1 MGWESLCLGKS
12 VLVFG
17 NAWYRR
23 FPGVTEFFEDISF
36 EEIINNTPNKLDLNL
51 AFDQL
56 MKTSH
61 DGVID
66 RAYTSLVKNYDKE
79 NVIDFSYK
87 EEFFL
92 LNQDI
97 SKKKRYIRKLKN
109 SVKK

>member
-1 MGWESLCLGKS
+1 MPDILDSYISKIDTRSISKKINDYISKIKLQRDRIIKISTLQFEILRIKLQLKIGYMKLGQ
-12 VLVFG
+12 F
-17 NAWYRR
+17 
-23 FPGVTEFFEDISF
+23 IS
-36 EEIINNTPNKLDLNL
+36 
-51 AFDQL
+51 
-56 MKTSH
+56 
-61 DGVID
+61 
-66 RAYTSLVKNYDKE
+66 KNYDEE

>member
-1 MGWESLCLGKS
+1 MSDILDSYISKIDTRSISKKINDYILKIKLQRDRIIKISTLQFEILRIKLQLKIGYMKLGQ
-12 VLVFG
+12 F
-17 NAWYRR
+17 
-23 FPGVTEFFEDISF
+23 IS
-36 EEIINNTPNKLDLNL
+36 
-51 AFDQL
+51 
-56 MKTSH
+56 
-61 DGVID
+61 
-66 RAYTSLVKNYDKE
+66 KNYDEE

>member
-79 NVIDFSYK
+79 KNRIDTAKILENLILKKDKITFS
-87 EEFFL
+87 
-92 LNQDI
+92 
-97 SKKKRYIRKLKN
+97 SLK
-109 SVKK
+109 

>member
-1 MGWESLCLGKS
+1 MSDILDSYISKIDTSSISKKINDYILKLKLQRDRIIKISTLQFEILRIKLQLKIGYMKLGQ
-12 VLVFG
+12 F
-17 NAWYRR
+17 
-23 FPGVTEFFEDISF
+23 IS
-36 EEIINNTPNKLDLNL
+36 
-51 AFDQL
+51 
-56 MKTSH
+56 
-61 DGVID
+61 
-66 RAYTSLVKNYDKE
+66 KNYDKE

>member
-1 MGWESLCLGKS
+1 MPDILDSYISKIDTRSISKKINDYILKIKLQRDRIIKISTLQFEILRIKLQLKIGYMKLGQ
-12 VLVFG
+12 F
-17 NAWYRR
+17 
-23 FPGVTEFFEDISF
+23 IS
-36 EEIINNTPNKLDLNL
+36 
-51 AFDQL
+51 
-56 MKTSH
+56 
-61 DGVID
+61 
-66 RAYTSLVKNYDKE
+66 KNYDEE

>member
-1 MGWESLCLGKS
+1 MSDILDSYISKIDTSSISKKINDYISKIKLQRDRIIKISTLQFEILRIKLQLKIGYMKLGQ
-12 VLVFG
+12 F
-17 NAWYRR
+17 
-23 FPGVTEFFEDISF
+23 IS
-36 EEIINNTPNKLDLNL
+36 
-51 AFDQL
+51 
-56 MKTSH
+56 
-61 DGVID
+61 
-66 RAYTSLVKNYDKE
+66 KNYDKE